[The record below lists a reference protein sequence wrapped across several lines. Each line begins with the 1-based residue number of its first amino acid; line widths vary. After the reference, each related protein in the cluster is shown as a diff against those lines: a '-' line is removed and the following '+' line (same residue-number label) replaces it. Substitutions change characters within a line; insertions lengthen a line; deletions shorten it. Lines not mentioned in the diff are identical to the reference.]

1 MDIKKLEQIADYYG
15 TEKSHYKRNETYSK
29 GGHEVFTVPLFN
41 SVWLSFSEP
50 HTGEVIAT
58 KTDNHGIIQS
68 WDSYDIA
75 KGIPKLLSV
84 ERLAEDGQTHISFSM
99 DEQDMIQQFGENGK
113 EDTRQHLADVIPLV
127 RDKSTKAVL
136 ISTEKKLGHLSDNNC
151 EMLISYIKRRKLIES
166 NRSVRK
172 KLNRYKTEIKAKV
185 ENRQQANIQTN
196 QI

>member
-29 GGHEVFTVPLFN
+29 GGHEVFTVPLFKN
-41 SVWLSFSEP
+41 VWLSFSEP
-50 HTGEVIAT
+50 HTGKVIAT

-68 WDSYDIA
+68 WDSYDIT
-75 KGIPKLLSV
+75 KGIPKSLSV

-99 DEQDMIQQFGENGK
+99 DEQDMIQQFGERGK

-127 RDKSTKAVL
+127 RDKRTKAVL

-172 KLNRYKTEIKAKV
+172 KLNRYKKEIKAKV
-185 ENRQQANIQTN
+185 ENGKKEKIQPN